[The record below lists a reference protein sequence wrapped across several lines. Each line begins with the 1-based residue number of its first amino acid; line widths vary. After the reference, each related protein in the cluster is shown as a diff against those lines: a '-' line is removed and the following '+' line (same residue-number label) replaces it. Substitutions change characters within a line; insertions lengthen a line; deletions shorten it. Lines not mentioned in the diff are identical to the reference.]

1 MCTPMRTTAM
11 TRESAV
17 AMVWVMCVDPVL
29 RGIDYTLGDGN
40 DVTQSLTYVE
50 KAAPLWFWGLVFL
63 TAGFFVMSGL
73 VMKVYE
79 PVIVGAVLSFAVY
92 VTLAAGFI
100 QTVWARGWPPDGFRT
115 PVMFAAF
122 GVLWGIVALEMY
134 AGRNA
139 QREAGSSHADTRG
152 AV

>member
-63 TAGFFVMSGL
+63 TAGCFVVSGL
-73 VMKVYE
+73 AMKVYE

-92 VTLAAGFI
+92 LTMAAGFV
-100 QTVWARGWPPDGFRT
+100 QMVWSRGWPPDGFRT

-134 AGRNA
+134 AGRSV
-139 QREAGSSHADTRG
+139 QKDAGSGDAGTG
-152 AV
+152 GTV